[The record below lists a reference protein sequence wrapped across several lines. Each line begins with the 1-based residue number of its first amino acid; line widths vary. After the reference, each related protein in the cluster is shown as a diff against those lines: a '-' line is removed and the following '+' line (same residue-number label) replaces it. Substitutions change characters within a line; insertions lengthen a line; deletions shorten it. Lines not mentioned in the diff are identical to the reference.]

1 MGSSDVGQRLRE
13 RRVAGMV
20 SFIFNGA
27 GVAGYARTDGEGIDG
42 GES

>member
-1 MGSSDVGQRLRE
+1 VGSSEVGQRLRE

-27 GVAGYARTDGEGIDG
+27 AVTGYAWTDGEGND
-42 GES
+42 